1 MINGVPSPTS
11 GFCSRLSFASR
22 EKCYWTWSSCLLARI
37 LGTLGNMLG
46 NSKMDMDKL
55 NRCVKHYQF
64 LSPRF
69 SISCFSNYSQKT
81 QCSFPSQPL
90 SHYKDCDSRFS
101 TKVFSPFW
109 RMLSARRAS
118 CEGESTAPSA
128 TERMEQAEESLKQK
142 GVAHASICLL
152 YTSDAADE
160 S

>member
-1 MINGVPSPTS
+1 
-11 GFCSRLSFASR
+11 
-22 EKCYWTWSSCLLARI
+22 
-37 LGTLGNMLG
+37 MLG
-46 NSKMDMDKL
+46 NSKMDMDQL
-55 NRCVKHYQF
+55 NRCVKRYQF

-142 GVAHASICLL
+142 GVAHASIVSEVEIQNYLAKETGKDRLIKMFSKEWVDMSVVCVCV
-152 YTSDAADE
+152 
-160 S
+160 